1 MESPLSN
8 MKRTVRE
15 HLELSGGRRFFLALG
30 AGVSTTVLQ
39 WFGKLDPAGSTYA
52 MVIIGIV
59 GVYVAGNTT
68 QKIKA
73 LGTE

>member
-1 MESPLSN
+1 

-30 AGVSTTVLQ
+30 AGVSTNVLQ

-73 LGTE
+73 PGTE

>member
-1 MESPLSN
+1 
-8 MKRTVRE
+8 MKRPIRE
-15 HLELSGGRRFFLALG
+15 HLELSGGRRFSLALG

-73 LGTE
+73 SGTE

>member
-1 MESPLSN
+1 
-8 MKRTVRE
+8 MKRPIRE

-30 AGVSTTVLQ
+30 AGASTTILQ

-52 MVIIGIV
+52 MVITGIV
-59 GVYVAGNTT
+59 WGYIAGNTT

-73 LGTE
+73 PGLE

>member
-1 MESPLSN
+1 
-8 MKRTVRE
+8 MKRPIRE

-30 AGVSTTVLQ
+30 AGASTTVLQ

-73 LGTE
+73 PGTE